1 MLKIRKPYFWD
12 KKNSFLSILLFPV
25 SLITLIIVFF
35 RKRFSCE
42 IKFKIPV
49 LCVGNIYIGGTGKT
63 PTSIFIADK
72 LFGAGV
78 KSVIIRKNYK
88 SHLDEYNQIK
98 KNFKHLIIGKNRVEA
113 IKEAEKKGYEIAI
126 LDDGFQDIK
135 IKKDLNIICFHQNQL
150 AGNEFVLP
158 AGPLRES
165 LNSLKEANLVL
176 INGEKNFYFEERIL
190 KINKDLE
197 IFYSYYKPVNIN
209 EFNSH
214 KLLAVAGIANP
225 NNFFELLEKNNLQ
238 IEKKLI
244 FPDHYKFTK
253 NEIINIVN
261 QAKSQNLKIIMTEK
275 DFFKV
280 NNFDINEINYLKVS
294 LEIQNKEKFLN
305 RIKKII

>member
-1 MLKIRKPYFWD
+1 M
-12 KKNSFLSILLFPV
+12 
-25 SLITLIIVFF
+25 
-35 RKRFSCE
+35 
-42 IKFKIPV
+42 
-49 LCVGNIYIGGTGKT
+49 
-63 PTSIFIADK
+63 
-72 LFGAGV
+72 
-78 KSVIIRKNYK
+78 
-88 SHLDEYNQIK
+88 
-98 KNFKHLIIGKNRVEA
+98 
-113 IKEAEKKGYEIAI
+113 
-126 LDDGFQDIK
+126 
-135 IKKDLNIICFHQNQL
+135 
-150 AGNEFVLP
+150 
-158 AGPLRES
+158 
-165 LNSLKEANLVL
+165 NSLKEANLVL

-197 IFYSYYKPVNIN
+197 IFYSCYKPININ

-305 RIKKII
+305 RIKKLYDQNNKLFFSIIFYLFIFFYRSNFRD